1 MGSSSA
7 PSRAASA
14 PGLSSN
20 SSSLCLCSP
29 TAATPPLRRCRSSF
43 SVFSRPLDPWFLF
56 DCGFF
61 FYSMHRYSVFRFSR
75 IPPSAQPSTHF
86 HPVNFSFLFYNGFS
100 FFLRLCS
107 VDTFRHHRHASAG
120 GTVCEE
126 MENTGMPCES
136 FFSFLF
142 SSEEED
148 HTLLCRISRTRQA
161 INAAHHFAGGQHTH
175 KKKACQ
181 RFFVVP

>member
-61 FYSMHRYSVFRFSR
+61 FIQCIVTLFFVSRAFPLRRNRAHTFTPSIFLSFSTMVF
-75 IPPSAQPSTHF
+75 
-86 HPVNFSFLFYNGFS
+86 L